1 MEQQPKKTGMRDY
14 YASMNLLPISQRR
27 MSGRDILTMEFPYRK
42 SGFQF
47 EAEVV
52 QKCYRAGLKT
62 CPDVTPEE
70 TLLLISIAD
79 EVRRRADYYFPFE
92 K

>member
-42 SGFQF
+42 KRLS
-47 EAEVV
+47 V
-52 QKCYRAGLKT
+52 
-62 CPDVTPEE
+62 
-70 TLLLISIAD
+70 
-79 EVRRRADYYFPFE
+79 
-92 K
+92 

>member
-1 MEQQPKKTGMRDY
+1 MRDY

-27 MSGRDILTMEFPYRK
+27 MGGRDVLTMEFPYRK

-47 EAEVV
+47 EAEIV
-52 QKCYRAGLKT
+52 QKCYREGLKT

-70 TLLLISIAD
+70 TLMLISIAD
-79 EVRRRADYYFPFE
+79 EVRRNANYFFPFE